1 MNAWLPGARSAL
13 AQGASR
19 HPAVGDT
26 AQVSADDVRGKLKV
40 NTAPTRMSV
49 NMTVARTRHDLDM
62 NGAAVEVSGS
72 LTPK

>member
-1 MNAWLPGARSAL
+1 
-13 AQGASR
+13 
-19 HPAVGDT
+19 
-26 AQVSADDVRGKLKV
+26 
-40 NTAPTRMSV
+40 MSV